1 MSETNAKKK
10 KKKVCIM
17 KSMNGSSFDSSIHS
31 EAERPVAV
39 QFTRQKWPRGSWKI
53 DHSGSSTQRASLL
66 RIVMEGTL

>member
-17 KSMNGSSFDSSIHS
+17 KSMNGSSSSIHS

-53 DHSGSSTQRASLL
+53 DRSGSSTQRASLL